1 MAAKRARSISS
12 KALRARP
19 LKVALPPRRP
29 GPGVPGDSDDD
40 GTAPALSKKS
50 PYLTPDEAAPY
61 LKYKTGHALMQ
72 ATRRFGIPH
81 IKLGRR
87 VLYVEAELD
96 QFMKVATAATTPASH
111 RKRR

>member
-1 MAAKRARSISS
+1 
-12 KALRARP
+12 
-19 LKVALPPRRP
+19 
-29 GPGVPGDSDDD
+29 VPGDTADDD
-40 GTAPALSKKS
+40 AAAPALSKKS